1 MRDSTTLALLL
12 ESRTLKDAK
21 RVVNQL
27 VGMGFVWLPLGEKEG
42 NFGLVNIGSDP
53 GFAFIERIT
62 NALDALIDEAARRA
76 PPTMVAEL
84 TSPRA
89 AVAALFAIPEGRTI
103 HLAPERQAQLA
114 REVTVT
120 IGDGTVYAR
129 PLLEVRDT
137 GTGLAP
143 EAMPA
148 TILNLAGSNKIAKPY
163 LAGAYGQG
171 GSTTFAFSPDG
182 TIVASATDDSD
193 VGITFVRYCELD
205 ARKNKNGRYEY
216 LSRPE
221 NAGVGR
227 IPRRTVTFARG
238 TLVRHFDYDLG
249 AYAGDA
255 RLPERSLLALAQTAL
270 FDPVLPFTIVENRA
284 RFRAAQTGE
293 TERVALFAADPLIVT
308 DADPLT
314 DRAAQPK
321 FSVRADVVAVAEPAA
336 PARAPR
342 TPRAPSTS
350 PPLPAAITYAGRF
363 ARLHRAGSDAV
374 EYAQSV
380 QIPLQPIGANNI
392 ATAHYW
398 VLTAPDP
405 ALHPDP
411 RHPIVMTNFGQTH
424 GVEDRRIIVDA
435 LRLPFLKNDL
445 VVQIELDGL
454 SPTVKRELF
463 STTRDRLKRGSR
475 YTALIDAI
483 VEALGDDP
491 QLQAANTRR
500 RLRLLEKQQ
509 KTDYKKLRR
518 RFAELIEKFRPGEE
532 AAAHR
537 SDAGTNGS
545 VAAGGSSAD
554 GGTGEDVPPEP
565 LPTLAHPTFLRI
577 KRSDGPLRLRRA
589 RRSALV
595 VESDAPNGYLA
606 VHENARLV
614 LVDPTLTSVKFVR
627 TSDFRGGRARLS
639 VRTDLPLEST
649 GTIGARLTDATGSVF
664 ADEAPYLVVEP
675 PPPEAADDDDGQS
688 RVRVPEIY
696 EIYAVDWQ
704 RFDFTDASVAQAE
717 ESLDDYSLFVN
728 MDNRHLRR
736 LLTTTDYQA
745 AGIARIKSSYLVQVA
760 FYTFLLHEG
769 RAGNAGID
777 DGLLEG
783 YQQRE
788 LDRVAQ
794 TVVTSIAA
802 VERIDSAAPLE
813 GE

>member
-1 MRDSTTLALLL
+1 MREHTALQLLL
-12 ESRTLKDAK
+12 EARTLKDAK
-21 RVVNQL
+21 RVVSML
-27 VGMGFVWLPLGEKEG
+27 VGMGFVWLPLGAKEG

-76 PPTMVAEL
+76 PPAVVAEL
-84 TSPRA
+84 SSPRA

-103 HLAPERQAQLA
+103 HLAPERQEEIA
-114 REVTVT
+114 REVVVT

-143 EAMPA
+143 ESMPA
-148 TILNLAGSNKIAKPY
+148 TILNLAGSNKITKPY

-182 TIVASATDDSD
+182 TIVASATDDSAL
-193 VGITFVRYCELD
+193 GITFVRYCELD
-205 ARKNKNGRYEY
+205 ARQNKNGRYEY
-216 LSRPE
+216 LSRPGD
-221 NAGVGR
+221 AGVGR
-227 IPRRTVTFARG
+227 IPRDAVTFARG
-238 TLVRHFDYDLG
+238 TLVRHFDYDLA

-255 RLPERSLLALAQTAL
+255 RLPERSLLALVQTAL

-284 RFRAAQTGE
+284 RFRAA
-293 TERVALFAADPLIVT
+293 RAV
-308 DADPLT
+308 DADAVLLSITNTAQDEAAVLT
-314 DRAAQPK
+314 DRPAKPDELALEHVAVTDRVATAKAPRAQRAPSAAQP
-321 FSVRADVVAVAEPAA
+321 A
-336 PARAPR
+336 
-342 TPRAPSTS
+342 
-350 PPLPAAITYAGRF
+350 LPAALTYAGRF
-363 ARLHRAGSDAV
+363 ARLQRAGSEAV

-398 VLTAPDP
+398 VLAAPD
-405 ALHPDP
+405 ALLHPDP
-411 RHPIVMTNFGQTH
+411 RHPIVMTHFGQTH
-424 GVEDRRIIVDA
+424 GVEDRRLIVDA

-454 SPTVKRELF
+454 SPGVKRELF

-475 YTALIDAI
+475 YNALIEAI

-500 RLRLLEKQQ
+500 RLRLLETQQ

-532 AAAHR
+532 AAAQR
-537 SDAGTNGS
+537 NAAGTNGS
-545 VAAGGSSAD
+545 VAAAGGSSD
-554 GGTGEDVPPEP
+554 GQGVDDVPPEP

-589 RRSALV
+589 RRTALV

-614 LVDPTLTSVKFVR
+614 LVDPTLTSVRFLR

-664 ADEAPYLVVEP
+664 ADEAPYLVIEP
-675 PPPEAADDDDGQS
+675 PAPQSANDDGAS

-696 EIYAVDWQ
+696 EIYAADWP
-704 RFDFTDASVAQAE
+704 RFAFTEASVAQAE
-717 ESLDDYSLFVN
+717 ESVDDYSLFVN

-769 RAGNAGID
+769 RARNAGID

-802 VERIDSAAPLE
+802 VERIDSAVPLDVE
-813 GE
+813 

>member
-1 MRDSTTLALLL
+1 MRETTALLLLL

-21 RVVNQL
+21 RVVGIL
-27 VGMGFVWLPLGEKEG
+27 TGLGFVWMPLGAKEG

-53 GFAFIERIT
+53 GFAFVERIT
-62 NALDALIDEAARRA
+62 NALDALIDEAARHA
-76 PPTMVAEL
+76 GPEVVAEL
-84 TSPRA
+84 GSPRA

-103 HLAPERQAQLA
+103 HLAPEREARLA
-114 REVTVT
+114 RDVVVT

-129 PLLEVRDT
+129 PMLEIRDA
-137 GTGLAP
+137 GTGLEP
-143 EAMPA
+143 DAMPA

-171 GSTTFAFSPDG
+171 GSTTFAFSPEG
-182 TIVASATDDSD
+182 TIVASATDDSA
-193 VGITFVRYCELD
+193 VGITFVRYRELD

-216 LSRPE
+216 LSRPGA
-221 NAGVGR
+221 AGVGR
-227 IPRRTVTFARG
+227 IARDALSFARG

-249 AYAGDA
+249 QYAGDA
-255 RLPERSLLALAQTAL
+255 RLPERSLLALVQTAL
-270 FDPVLPFTIVENRA
+270 FDPVLPFTIVENRT
-284 RFRAAQTGE
+284 RFRT
-293 TERVALFAADPLIVT
+293 TRAADAGAVPLFSEN
-308 DADPLT
+308 
-314 DRAAQPK
+314 AAGAPDEP
-321 FSVRADVVAVAEPAA
+321 AAAEPALTA
-336 PARAPR
+336 VP
-342 TPRAPSTS
+342 
-350 PPLPAAITYAGRF
+350 YAGRF
-363 ARLHRAGSDAV
+363 ARLQRAGGGAV

-380 QIPLQPIGANNI
+380 QIPLAPIGANNI

-398 VLTAPDP
+398 VLAAPD
-405 ALHPDP
+405 ALLHPDP

-424 GVEDRRIIVDA
+424 GVEDRRLIVDA

-454 SPTVKRELF
+454 SPGVKRELF

-475 YTALIDAI
+475 YNALIAAI
-483 VEALGDDP
+483 VEALGDDA
-491 QLQAANTRR
+491 QLAAANTRR

-532 AAAHR
+532 AAAQR
-537 SDAGTNGS
+537 SAAGTNGT
-545 VAAGGSSAD
+545 VAAAGGSPDAESAGD
-554 GGTGEDVPPEP
+554 APPQP
-565 LPTLAHPTFLRI
+565 LPTLEHPTFLRI
-577 KRSDGPLRLRRA
+577 KRDTGPLLLRRA
-589 RRSALV
+589 RRTALV

-614 LVDPTLTSVKFVR
+614 LVDPTLGGVRFLR
-627 TSDFRGGRARLS
+627 TSDFRGGRARLW
-639 VRTDLPLEST
+639 VHTDLPLEST
-649 GTIGARLTDATGSVF
+649 GIVGARLTDAAGSVF
-664 ADEAPYLVVEP
+664 ADEAPYVVVEP
-675 PPPEAADDDDGQS
+675 PAPQSADDDGAS

-696 EIYAVDWQ
+696 EIYAADWA
-704 RFDFTDASVAQAE
+704 RFGFSEASVAQAE
-717 ESLDDYSLFVN
+717 ESVDDYSLFVN

-745 AGIARIKSSYLVQVA
+745 AGIARVKSSYLVQVA

-769 RAGNAGID
+769 RAANAGID

-802 VERIDSAAPLE
+802 VERIDSAAPFDLE
-813 GE
+813 

>member
-1 MRDSTTLALLL
+1 MRETTVLQVLL

-21 RVVNQL
+21 RVVGIL
-27 VGMGFVWLPLGEKEG
+27 VGMGYVWMPLGAKEG

-76 PPTMVAEL
+76 PLAVVAEL
-84 TSPRA
+84 SSPRA

-103 HLAPERQAQLA
+103 HLAPERQEQIAQD
-114 REVTVT
+114 VVVT

-143 EAMPA
+143 DAMPA

-182 TIVASATDDSD
+182 TILASATDDSA

-216 LSRPE
+216 LSRPGD
-221 NAGVGR
+221 AGVGR
-227 IPRRTVTFARG
+227 IPRDTVTFARG

-255 RLPERSLLALAQTAL
+255 RLPERSLLALVQTAL
-270 FDPVLPFTIVENRA
+270 FDPVLPFTIVENRV
-284 RFRAAQTGE
+284 RFRTTRA
-293 TERVALFAADPLIVT
+293 V
-308 DADPLT
+308 DADSVPLLTANMPQLDALALVEPVAVT
-314 DRAAQPK
+314 DRAPAVAPK
-321 FSVRADVVAVAEPAA
+321 APRAHRAPSVAEPA
-336 PARAPR
+336 
-342 TPRAPSTS
+342 
-350 PPLPAAITYAGRF
+350 LPAAITYAGHF
-363 ARLHRAGSDAV
+363 ARLQRAGSEAV

-398 VLTAPDP
+398 LLAAPDP
-405 ALHPDP
+405 LLHPDP

-424 GVEDRRIIVDA
+424 GVEDRRLIVDA

-454 SPTVKRELF
+454 SPSVKRELL

-475 YTALIDAI
+475 YNALIEAI

-500 RLRLLEKQQ
+500 RLRVLENQQ

-532 AAAHR
+532 AAAQR
-537 SDAGTNGS
+537 SDTGRNGS
-545 VAAGGSSAD
+545 VAAAGGSSD
-554 GGTGEDVPPEP
+554 TETVDVPPVP

-577 KRSDGPLRLRRA
+577 KRGDGPLRLRRA
-589 RRSALV
+589 RRSAIV

-614 LVDPTLTSVKFVR
+614 LVDPTLNSVRFLR

-664 ADEAPYLVVEP
+664 ADDAPYLVVEP
-675 PPPEAADDDDGQS
+675 PPPESAADNGAS

-696 EIYAVDWQ
+696 EIYAADWA
-704 RFDFTDASVAQAE
+704 RFAFTEASVAQAE
-717 ESLDDYSLFVN
+717 ESVDDYSLFVN

-769 RAGNAGID
+769 RASNAGID

-802 VERIDSAAPLE
+802 VERIDSAVPFDVE
-813 GE
+813 

>member
-1 MRDSTTLALLL
+1 MNDHTALLQLL
-12 ESRTLKDAK
+12 EARSLKDAK
-21 RVVNQL
+21 RIVSTL
-27 VGMGFVWLPLGEKEG
+27 VDRGFVWLPLGAKEG

-62 NALDALIDEAARRA
+62 NALDAVIDEAARHAA
-76 PPTMVAEL
+76 PAVVAQL
-84 TSPRA
+84 RSPRA
-89 AVAALFAIPEGRTI
+89 AVAALFAIPEGRAI
-103 HLAPERQAQLA
+103 HLAPERGERLA
-114 REVTVT
+114 RDVVVT
-120 IGDGTVYAR
+120 IGDGTVHAR
-129 PLLEVRDT
+129 PLLEVRDN
-137 GTGLAP
+137 GTGLTP
-143 EAMPA
+143 DAMPA

-182 TIVASATDDSD
+182 TIVASASDDSA
-193 VGITFVRYCELD
+193 VGVTFVRYCELD

-216 LSRPE
+216 LCRPSG
-221 NAGVGR
+221 AGVGH
-227 IPRRTVTFARG
+227 IPRAAVTFARG
-238 TLVRHFDYDLG
+238 TLVRHFDYDLA

-270 FDPVLPFTIVENRA
+270 FDPVLPFTIVENRKRFWPA
-284 RFRAAQTGE
+284 RLDTADNEQ
-293 TERVALFAADPLIVT
+293 LFAPNT
-308 DADPLT
+308 PDAPE
-314 DRAAQPK
+314 
-321 FSVRADVVAVAEPAA
+321 SAEPAA
-336 PARAPR
+336 
-342 TPRAPSTS
+342 
-350 PPLPAAITYAGRF
+350 PAAITYAGRF
-363 ARLHRAGSDAV
+363 ARLQRAGDAAV

-380 QIPLQPIGANNI
+380 RIPLEPIGANNI
-392 ATAHYW
+392 AIAHYW
-398 VLTAPDP
+398 VLAQAD
-405 ALHPDP
+405 ALLHPDP

-424 GVEDRRIIVDA
+424 GVEDRRMIVDA
-435 LRLPFLKNDL
+435 LRLPFLKNEL

-454 SPTVKRELF
+454 SPGVKRELF

-475 YTALIDAI
+475 YTALIAAI

-491 QLQAANTRR
+491 HLQAANTRR
-500 RLRLLEKQQ
+500 RLRLLEQQQ
-509 KTDYKKLRR
+509 KTDHKKLRR
-518 RFAELIEKFRPGEE
+518 RFAELIEKFRPGNE
-532 AAAHR
+532 AAAQR
-537 SDAGTNGS
+537 SADGSDGS
-545 VAAGGSSAD
+545 VGGGGSTAAGGVDDPAA
-554 GGTGEDVPPEP
+554 EP

-577 KRSDGPLRLRRA
+577 RRSDGPLNLRRA
-589 RRSALV
+589 RRTALV

-614 LVDPTLTSVKFVR
+614 LVDPTLSSVRFLH
-627 TSDFRGGRARLS
+627 TSDFRGGRARLT
-639 VRTDLPLEST
+639 VRTDLPTAST

-675 PPPEAADDDDGQS
+675 PPPEPAADDGTS
-688 RVRVPEIY
+688 KVRVPEIY
-696 EIYAVDWQ
+696 EIYASDWA
-704 RFDFTDASVAQAE
+704 RFDFTDASVAQAD
-717 ESLDDYSLFVN
+717 ESIDDYSLFVN

-769 RAGNAGID
+769 RTANTGID

-802 VERIDSAAPLE
+802 VERIDSAVPFDVDSS
-813 GE
+813 

>member
-1 MRDSTTLALLL
+1 MREHTALQLLL
-12 ESRTLKDAK
+12 EARTLKDAK
-21 RVVNQL
+21 RVVSIL
-27 VGMGFVWLPLGEKEG
+27 VGLGFVWMPLGAKEG

-76 PPTMVAEL
+76 PPPVVAEL
-84 TSPRA
+84 SSPRA

-129 PLLEVRDT
+129 PLLEVRDS

-182 TIVASATDDSD
+182 TIVASATDESD

-205 ARKNKNGRYEY
+205 AHKNKNGRYEY
-216 LSRPE
+216 LSRPGD
-221 NAGVGR
+221 AGVGR
-227 IPRRTVTFARG
+227 IPRDAVTFARG
-238 TLVRHFDYDLG
+238 TLVRHFDYDLA

-255 RLPERSLLALAQTAL
+255 RLPERSLLALIQTAL

-284 RFRAAQTGE
+284 RFRAA
-293 TERVALFAADPLIVT
+293 RAV
-308 DADPLT
+308 DADSVPLFTANTPQDEAAVLT
-314 DRAAQPK
+314 DRPAATDEL
-321 FSVRADVVAVAEPAA
+321 ALEHVAVTDRA
-336 PARAPR
+336 PAVAPKAPR
-342 TPRAPSTS
+342 AQRVPSAAES
-350 PPLPAAITYAGRF
+350 ALPAAITYAGRF
-363 ARLHRAGSDAV
+363 ARLQRAGSDAV

-380 QIPLQPIGANNI
+380 QIPLPPIGANNI

-398 VLTAPDP
+398 VLTAPD
-405 ALHPDP
+405 ALLHPDP
-411 RHPIVMTNFGQTH
+411 RHPIVMTHFGQTH
-424 GVEDRRIIVDA
+424 GVEDRRLIVDA

-454 SPTVKRELF
+454 SPGVKRELF

-475 YTALIDAI
+475 YNALIEAI

-532 AAAHR
+532 AAAQR
-537 SDAGTNGS
+537 NAAGTNGS
-545 VAAGGSSAD
+545 VAAAGGSAD
-554 GGTGEDVPPEP
+554 AQGVDDVPLEP

-589 RRSALV
+589 RRTALV

-614 LVDPTLTSVKFVR
+614 LVDPTLTSVRFLR
-627 TSDFRGGRARLS
+627 TSDFRAGRARLS
-639 VRTDLPLEST
+639 VRTDLPIEST

-664 ADEAPYLVVEP
+664 ADEAPYLVIEP
-675 PPPEAADDDDGQS
+675 LAPQSAADDGAS

-696 EIYAVDWQ
+696 EIYAADWP
-704 RFDFTDASVAQAE
+704 RFAFTDASVAQAE
-717 ESLDDYSLFVN
+717 ESVDDYSLFVN

-769 RAGNAGID
+769 RASNVGID

-802 VERIDSAAPLE
+802 VERIDSAAPFDVE
-813 GE
+813 